1 MNRSARKIFE
11 IIHYF
16 FLKKG
21 FIKQLMLSV
30 GAIFIIYIML
40 FSPNIFFS
48 SQEYRILDSVS
59 TYNEITLF
67 FSSLIFLI
75 ALLFW
80 RYKYFLLFHFLAIF
94 LIIRFGEIYH
104 YKLFGF
110 GYEPI
115 TLANIN
121 IESVIIF
128 INSFKIEITII
139 LIFYFI
145 ISFFLLKIK
154 SKFKLIS
161 LIVAIFLVAR
171 GGYFISNWLESDTSE
186 KVYAFS
192 SEFSLAR
199 AFNNYT
205 LQRVILNE
213 KELNL
218 LSKLYKE
225 TEQSGKL
232 ENQKNIFLIYLESFS
247 FNYLN
252 EEITPELYKISRK
265 SIVFSNFFNSVT
277 PTINAIV
284 ASQCGIFP
292 NLGFEGVKLSKY
304 SRVYCLGDY
313 LKEEN
318 YYLSYLQAA
327 DKNFANKIDFYTDH
341 HFDRFIG
348 GEEIKQTYSHISSQ
362 ENIDFWGVNDRQL
375 FEIAKLEVQKIQNN
389 SPFLFSLININ
400 THTPGYFSKKCPVME
415 EQREIKAIKCTDYFL
430 GKFYEFIE
438 AEFPESLFVV
448 VGDHVAG
455 PNNAARKIT
464 KDEYINS
471 SFDRTILI
479 INDLEKNYYKEIN
492 IYGTTVDLF
501 PTLVEFLG
509 GTLKE
514 IHFGKSLFSKRNHYQ
529 NLITPEFH
537 LSKNYIDFPKHNSFP
552 SCFTESNNFSLTETN
567 NCTRKRIFT
576 YFDQNLLF

>member
-1 MNRSARKIFE
+1 MNRSTREIFKN
-11 IIHYF
+11 IYSF
-16 FLKKG
+16 FLKKD
-21 FIKQLMLSV
+21 FIAQLILSI
-30 GAIFIIYIML
+30 GTILTIYILL

-48 SQEYRILDSVS
+48 SEEYRILDSVS
-59 TYNEITLF
+59 IYNEITLF
-67 FSSLIFLI
+67 FSSLIFLV

-80 RYKYFLLFHFLAIF
+80 RYKYFLMFHLSTIF
-94 LIIRFGEIYH
+94 LIIRYGEIYH

-121 IESVIIF
+121 IESFVILIK
-128 INSFKIEITII
+128 SFTIEAII
-139 LIFYFI
+139 LLILFFI

-154 SKFKLIS
+154 SEFKFLS
-161 LIVAIFLVAR
+161 LIIATLLVTR
-171 GGYFISNWLESDTSE
+171 GGYFINNWLESNASE

-213 KELNL
+213 QELKL
-218 LSKLYKE
+218 LSKLYKKPE
-225 TEQSGKL
+225 KSGEL
-232 ENQKNIFLIYLESFS
+232 INHKNIFLIYLESFS
-247 FNYLN
+247 FKYLN
-252 EEITPELYKISRK
+252 EEITPELHKISRK

-304 SRVYCLGDY
+304 SKIYCLGDY
-313 LKEEN
+313 LKEKN

-327 DKNFANKIDFYTDH
+327 DKSFANKIDFYTDH
-341 HFDRFIG
+341 HFDRFTG
-348 GEEIKQTYSHISSQ
+348 GEEIEQFYPQISSQ

-415 EQREIKAIKCTDYFL
+415 ENREIKAIKCTDYFL

-438 AEFPESLFVV
+438 AKFPESLFVV

-464 KDEYINS
+464 NDEYINS
-471 SFDRTILI
+471 SFDRTIFI
-479 INDLEKNYYKEIN
+479 INDLEKKNYKEIK

-501 PTLVEFLG
+501 PTLVEVLG

-514 IHFGKSLFSKRNHYQ
+514 IYFGKSLLSKRNHYQ
-529 NLITPEFH
+529 NIITPEFH

-552 SCFTESNNFSLTETN
+552 SCFTESNNFSAIETN

-576 YFDQNLLF
+576 YFDQNLIF